1 MSFTGNFKTKR
12 NGFDEADIEE
22 AFTKFDVDGDR
33 ILDVAEQKQI
43 LEELQKL
50 QVIWFWHMLC
60 TPGNY
65 MPLRSSGKYKLLS

>member
-50 QVIWFWHMLC
+50 QVI
-60 TPGNY
+60 
-65 MPLRSSGKYKLLS
+65 